1 MRGRLLVPA
10 PRQAARQRYLPGV
23 NVNLLCLFSAWWA
36 TNNWTKSLQGRSV
49 LTESAGNR
57 KKTLLGFFVY
67 RFARAYN
74 IFYISVTPSNRKQ
87 RTKLDKYYSYDFRHK
102 LLNKSALFILAYLFV
117 WKPVSTSIHYIS
129 PNNPFCDPFKT
140 SGQSGQCFIYG
151 NVGTRIW
158 NPYLE
163 SLNCNTKVLYFNRT

>member
-1 MRGRLLVPA
+1 MKSNYLQPDKPALSNGTFFSMRGRLLVPA

-74 IFYISVTPSNRKQ
+74 IFYISVTPCNRKQ

-117 WKPVSTSIHYIS
+117 WKPVVHINSLYLAQ
-129 PNNPFCDPFKT
+129 
-140 SGQSGQCFIYG
+140 QSFLWSLQDFGAK
-151 NVGTRIW
+151 W
-158 NPYLE
+158 PMLYLW
-163 SLNCNTKVLYFNRT
+163 